1 MALGYWIK
9 NAIANFLQV
18 QWLHTVP
25 AKSVRTRALFWTF
38 LHWVLRRRVP
48 SADREIGLK
57 YVSKAIKFYSFA
69 DKITSYRVLIFQFF
83 FK

>member
-1 MALGYWIK
+1 MNNNHQSKLKGRQA
-9 NAIANFLQV
+9 FF
-18 QWLHTVP
+18 TVP

-48 SADREIGLK
+48 SVDREIGLK

-69 DKITSYRVLIFQFF
+69 DKITSYRDLLTSMLVN
-83 FK
+83 K